1 MTKTEKQPEV
11 QTPATPKLD
20 DTMLAA
26 ALDKMNAGEVDF
38 PYTLDLPEELENGV
52 TKLVFR
58 KPKGRDWAKWGDV
71 ESEAERLHGLL
82 ADLAGVDVEVIGNL
96 DVDEHL
102 QAVAVAKAFFDRYLP
117 PEENGLIKLLLTSPS
132 LTDGLMKAVTNST

>member
-1 MTKTEKQPEV
+1 MTKTEKQSEA
-11 QTPATPKLD
+11 QAEPKLD
-20 DTMLAA
+20 DSKIMAA
-26 ALDKMNAGEVDF
+26 FDQMNAGEVEF
-38 PYTLDLPEELENGV
+38 PYTLDLPEELENGA